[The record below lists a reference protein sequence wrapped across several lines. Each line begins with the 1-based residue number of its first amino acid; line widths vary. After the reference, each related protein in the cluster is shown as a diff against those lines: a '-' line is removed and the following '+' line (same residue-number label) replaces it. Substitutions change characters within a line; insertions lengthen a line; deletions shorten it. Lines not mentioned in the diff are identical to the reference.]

1 MDVIEQK
8 IEKVYITPDYIRKAT
23 KKYYETH
30 KDKIKLKCKERY
42 LQQKNNKLEN
52 QKLVDK

>member
-30 KDKIKLKCKERY
+30 KDQIKLKRKERY

-52 QKLVDK
+52 QTLVDK